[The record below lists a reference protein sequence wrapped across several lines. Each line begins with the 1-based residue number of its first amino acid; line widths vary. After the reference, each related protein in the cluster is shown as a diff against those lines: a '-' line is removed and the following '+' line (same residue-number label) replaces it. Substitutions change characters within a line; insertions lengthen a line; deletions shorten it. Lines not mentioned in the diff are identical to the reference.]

1 MPARS
6 ADCGLRLHGYRGGVY
21 VLAFEEFDV
30 EAGDFMTVFDGRS
43 STAPQLGRFSGAELP
58 PTLTSTGPDLYIE
71 FTSNDAGQSPGF
83 RAEYTCSGMPVEYWQ
98 PSDVATPLTMGKTVG
113 GLAASSLHAEC
124 LDKVLLSVQCCADAS
139 TDCANAR
146 VVGLGLSGQQLRGSL
161 PEAIGDLG
169 ALKSLKASGPI

>member
-1 MPARS
+1 M
-6 ADCGLRLHGYRGGVY
+6 
-21 VLAFEEFDV
+21 LAFEEFDV

-43 STAPQLGRFSGAELP
+43 SAAPQLGRFSGAELP